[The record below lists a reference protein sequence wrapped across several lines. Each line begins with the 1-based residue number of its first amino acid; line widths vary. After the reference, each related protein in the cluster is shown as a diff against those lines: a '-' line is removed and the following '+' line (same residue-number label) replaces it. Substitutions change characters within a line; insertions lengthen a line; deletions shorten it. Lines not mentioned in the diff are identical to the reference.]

1 MDTRIKILSGP
12 RILEG
17 EPLAVV
23 TGYFDVVRAEHV
35 RDLAA
40 AHRRAPRARLLV
52 VVVRGAE
59 PLLPLAARAELVA
72 AIRMVDYVLTADDHD
87 VERLVKALRPVI
99 LVRLESDDLHRVSR
113 LKEHVHRQQG

>member
-12 RILEG
+12 HILEG

-35 RDLAA
+35 RELAA
-40 AHRRAPRARLLV
+40 AHRRAPHARLLV
-52 VVVRGAE
+52 LVVRGAE

-72 AIRMVDYVLTADDHD
+72 AMRMVDYVLTADDKD
-87 VERLVKALRPVI
+87 VERLIKALRPV
-99 LVRLESDDLHRVSR
+99 LLARLESDDLRRVSR
-113 LKEHVHRQQG
+113 LKEHVHPQQG

>member
-12 RILEG
+12 HILEG

-23 TGYFDVVRAEHV
+23 TGYFDVLRAGHV

-40 AHRRAPRARLLV
+40 VRVRAPHTRLLV

-59 PLLPLAARAELVA
+59 PLLPLAARAEMMA
-72 AIRMVDYVLTADDHD
+72 AVRMVDYVLTADDSD
-87 VERLVKALRPVI
+87 VEHLIKALRPVL
-99 LVRLESDDLHRVSR
+99 LVRLESEDLRRVSR
-113 LKEHVHRQQG
+113 LKEHVQRQHG